1 MCNHNHRAGLKCLKC
16 INAEVP
22 DPWSSQPLF
31 VHIMYS
37 PVTPEAR
44 RRPVCHERLPH
55 LAGIGLARDSPSS
68 SQQSTASST
77 WRPTDGVI
85 SVPSSQHTKAREEV
99 AAAEISRTFSALEDG
114 RTPPKRRRSVMDR
127 LAPFTRRRQEA
138 LDEEVFSDMKTSN
151 PANWKTRG
159 SSFGG
164 DADAEAKQ
172 PKPLGGGGPNSFYQ
186 GAKLRASVIKSK
198 RPSAII
204 KHVQDIDKRRA
215 FMLKLAKCLLA
226 FGAPSHRIESQLATA
241 SQILDARASFVH
253 IPNIII
259 VTFGDEDMAS
269 VETHFVKANGR
280 IALTALQGVH
290 VVYRKVLHDKM
301 TVEEGT
307 RRLASILSAP
317 PIYSLLVRCLLAF
330 VCGSTICVL
339 AFGGSVIDMW
349 ISGVCAFVLQYLGL
363 NTATKS
369 ATYANVYEI
378 SIAIIVSFVARA
390 LGTIPGR
397 LFCYNAIASAGVVLI
412 LPGFTILISAL
423 ELTSRNILCGS
434 VRMVYAIIYTLFLG
448 FGLTIGSDLYLVLN
462 KHARH
467 NLDKTEAERYTMYHG
482 TFHAENGT
490 SPVPGGAIFGFA
502 QTNDPRMVNG
512 CYREPSW
519 PWWRKELPWWT
530 LFFLVPAYSLCSSL
544 SNLQRLRSWQLLVM
558 VMFACCAFVANRL
571 SNKYFPGKSDIIS
584 ASGALVI
591 GVLGNVYSRVMRGTA
606 FTAMV
611 TGVLFL
617 VPSGI
622 GQGGGL
628 LSSDETSS
636 TQQYSAGLQLAIR
649 IIEVAIGI
657 TVGLFVS
664 QIFVYAL
671 GRRKNAAH
679 FAF

>member
-1 MCNHNHRAGLKCLKC
+1 MSEG

-22 DPWSSQPLF
+22 DARSSQPLF
-31 VHIMYS
+31 VYIMY
-37 PVTPEAR
+37 PTVTPEAR

-55 LAGIGLARDSPSS
+55 LAGIGLARDSPRS

-77 WRPTDGVI
+77 WQPTDEAM

-114 RTPPKRRRSVMDR
+114 RTPPKRRRSVMDK
-127 LAPFTRRRQEA
+127 LVPFGRRPQEA
-138 LDEEVFSDMKTSN
+138 LDEEIFSDMKTSN
-151 PANWKTRG
+151 PASRKTRG
-159 SSFGG
+159 SSISG
-164 DADAEAKQ
+164 DTSTEAKQ
-172 PKPLGGGGPNSFYQ
+172 PKRPLGGGGPNSFYQ

-198 RPSAII
+198 RPSAIT

-259 VTFGDEDMAS
+259 VTFGDEDMTS

-290 VVYRKVLHDKM
+290 IVYRKVLHDKM

-317 PIYSLLVRCLLAF
+317 PIYSLLVRCFLAF

-339 AFGGSVIDMW
+339 AFGGSVIDMG

-363 NTATKS
+363 STATKS

-423 ELTSRNILCGS
+423 ELTSRNVLCGS

-467 NLDKTEAERYTMYHG
+467 NLDKTEAERYTIYHG
-482 TFHAENGT
+482 TFHAQNGT

-502 QTNDPRMVNG
+502 QTNDPHIVNG

-558 VMFACCAFVANRL
+558 VLFACCAFVANRL
-571 SNKYFPGKSDIIS
+571 SNNYLPGKSDIIS
-584 ASGALVI
+584 ACGALVI
-591 GVLGNVYSRVMRGTA
+591 GILGNVYSRVMRGTA